1 MVNYDPKSWLHVFT
15 HESSKAIFKR
25 LSAALIYVALY
36 TSMLAF
42 VFHYFQVD
50 YVGTTAVHSI
60 MGIVLG
66 FFLVFRSNG
75 AYDRWWEGRK
85 TWGALVNNSRNMAMK
100 FAVMVPEDHVHRKLI
115 TDCMAAYP
123 KTLKEHLRA
132 GVAKEEMEKLRNDLH
147 LDLIPHMPNA
157 IAKKLI
163 EITNILKKEGTIDA
177 EQYRVLDSQL
187 ISLTDITGIC
197 ERIKNTPI
205 PYSYSIFMKKF
216 IFLFLITLPFAFLP
230 TYSYWTI
237 VISMLL
243 LYVLM
248 SIELLAEE
256 IEDPFGSDINDLP
269 TDELSVKIEQN
280 IRHIMGDLSA

>member
-1 MVNYDPKSWLHVFT
+1 MINYNPKNWLYLFT
-15 HESSKAIFKR
+15 QQYSREIFAR
-25 LSAALIYVALY
+25 LSTRMIYLAVY
-36 TSMLAF
+36 SGFLAF
-42 VFHYFQVD
+42 LFNYFKID
-50 YVGTTAVHSI
+50 YPGTTAVHSI

-100 FAVMVPEDHVHRKLI
+100 FAVMVPVEHPNRKII
-115 TDCMAAYP
+115 TDCIAAYP
-123 KTLKEHLRA
+123 KALKEHLRS
-132 GVAKEEMEKLRNDLH
+132 GMIEDDVKKMRDDLR
-147 LDLIPHMPNA
+147 LDLIDHLPNA
-157 IAKKLI
+157 IAKKLVWLVN
-163 EITNILKKEGTIDA
+163 ELKRDQTIDA
-177 EQYRVLDSQL
+177 EQYRVLDQQ
-187 ISLTDITGIC
+187 IMSLTEITGVC

-205 PYSYSIFMKKF
+205 PYSYSIFLKKF
-216 IFLFLITLPFAFLP
+216 IFVFLTTLPFAFV
-230 TYSYWTI
+230 TSYGYWTI
-237 VISMLL
+237 VISVLL

-280 IRHIMGDLSA
+280 VRNIME

>member
-1 MVNYDPKSWLHVFT
+1 MIKYDPKSWWEVFT
-15 HESSKAIFKR
+15 QKYSREIFAR
-25 LSAALIYVALY
+25 LRAAVLY
-36 TSMLAF
+36 LAF
-42 VFHYFQVD
+42 YTAVLAFIFHYFEIS
-50 YVGTTAVHSI
+50 YEGTTAVHSI

-85 TWGALVNNSRNMAMK
+85 TWGALVNNSRNLAMK
-100 FAVMVPEDHVHRKLI
+100 FAVMVPKNHEYRNLV
-115 TDCMAAYP
+115 TECMSAYP
-123 KTLKEHLRA
+123 KTLKEHLRS
-132 GVAKEEMEKLRNDLH
+132 GVDEFEVERLRKDLQLEH
-147 LDLIPHMPNA
+147 IGHMPNA
-157 IAKKLI
+157 IAKKLVWV
-163 EITNILKKEGTIDA
+163 TNELKKEGTIDA
-177 EQYRVLDSQL
+177 EQYRVLDAQL
-187 ISLTDITGIC
+187 MSLTDITGIC

-216 IFLFLITLPFAFLP
+216 IFVFLTTLPFAFLP
-230 TYSYWTI
+230 TYGYWTI
-237 VISMLL
+237 GIELLL

-280 IRHIMGDLSA
+280 IRSIME